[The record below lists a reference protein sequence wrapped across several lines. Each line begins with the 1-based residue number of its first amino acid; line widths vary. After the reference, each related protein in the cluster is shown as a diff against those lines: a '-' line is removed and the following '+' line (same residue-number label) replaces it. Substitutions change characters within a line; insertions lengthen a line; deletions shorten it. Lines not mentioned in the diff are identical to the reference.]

1 MKPDLTLTPASTSIR
16 YRHVV
21 KGGRHF
27 YILFNE
33 EESPVTAQVDLAVR
47 GKREWLDPFT
57 AAATP
62 APPAA
67 AVVFQPHQLKV
78 LTAAALSPSE

>member
-1 MKPDLTLTPASTSIR
+1 VFKS
-16 YRHVV
+16 
-21 KGGRHF
+21 GRHF

-33 EESPVTAQVDLAVR
+33 EDSPVTAQVDVAVR
-47 GKREWLDPFT
+47 GTRQWLDPFT

-62 APPAA
+62 APPAE

-78 LTAAALSPSE
+78 LTAAALGSHE